1 MMQHQA
7 TPSLSTALWSK
18 ETNMEKKVYKQIG
31 VRVSDELFKQLNEL
45 AKQKERSVSWI
56 CKAAIQEYLNKK

>member
-1 MMQHQA
+1 
-7 TPSLSTALWSK
+7 
-18 ETNMEKKVYKQIG
+18 MEKKVYKQIG

-45 AKQKERSVSWI
+45 AKQEERSVSWI